1 MELPPVQVK
10 TSDGQVLSIAAV
22 PIPAQFEQILQ
33 SWDMAYKGLATSD
46 YVVGQ
51 VWGAYRADRYLLD
64 QVRGR
69 WDMPAT
75 KAAVQELSR
84 RWPKAG
90 TKLVE
95 DKANGP
101 AVIQELGH
109 DVPGL
114 IAVNPEGGKM
124 ARAQAVSPQV
134 ESGNVYLPHP
144 ALVSWVDDLIEEAAA
159 FPHGRND
166 DQVDAMTQALNRLR
180 SASASYVVPEAR
192 ITVNPFPVPAEWP
205 RSFAMVVARDKVV
218 AVWGAQDPGGRIYL
232 YAEHALPHA
241 EPSENV
247 RAIRAREDSIPGLIH
262 VANGSTERNRVAQLY
277 QQLGLN
283 VQCCGSVEDAAL
295 FRFWHLLTTNQLKV
309 FASLSMFFEE
319 YRIAE
324 DQSPLL
330 LCAQSLVSRPDI
342 MVCKEPSPQTMM
354 TMGNG

>member
-1 MELPPVQVK
+1 MELPAVPVK

-22 PIPAQFEQILQ
+22 PIPAQFDQILQ

-69 WDMPAT
+69 GDMPAT

-124 ARAQAVSPQV
+124 ARAQAISPQV

-144 ALVSWVDDLIEEAAA
+144 ALLSWVDELIEEAAA

-192 ITVNPFPVPAEWP
+192 ITVNPFPVPKEWA

-232 YAEHALPHA
+232 YAEHAL
-241 EPSENV
+241 
-247 RAIRAREDSIPGLIH
+247 RASG
-262 VANGSTERNRVAQLY
+262 G
-277 QQLGLN
+277 
-283 VQCCGSVEDAAL
+283 AAL
-295 FRFWHLLTTNQLKV
+295 PTAWAQRAMLWIGGRCCPV
-309 FASLSMFFEE
+309 
-319 YRIAE
+319 
-324 DQSPLL
+324 PLL
-330 LCAQSLVSRPDI
+330 ASVDDESAQSIRLAIDVFRRIPDCRRPIAITALCAIVGIAVGHHGVQR
-342 MVCKEPSPQTMM
+342 TRRR
-354 TMGNG
+354 